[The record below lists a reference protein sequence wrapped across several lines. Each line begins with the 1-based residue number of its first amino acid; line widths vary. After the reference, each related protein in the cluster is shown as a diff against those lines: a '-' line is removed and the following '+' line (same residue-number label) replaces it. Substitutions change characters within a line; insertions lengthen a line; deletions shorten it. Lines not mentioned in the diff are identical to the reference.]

1 MANPDDLAVEIRQAM
16 SDVRWDLGL
25 APLSDDQIG
34 GAATSGASEVQQDT
48 EAGATGPATPK
59 PGHIR
64 WAGATGLD
72 RPLAL
77 VGPTASGKT
86 AVTLALANLVDPLE
100 AVAADSMT
108 VYRHM
113 DIGTASPSAA
123 ERARV
128 PHHLIDLAE
137 PDDEFS
143 VARFQQAANRA
154 FDDISQRGAHTI
166 LVGGTGL
173 YHQSVIDDLDLPGR
187 YPEVA
192 AELEAEAVSEAG
204 IRRLHARLTQ
214 LDPTAATR
222 MEPTNGRRVVRA
234 LEVSVGSGHPFSSF
248 GPGMEAYPPT
258 PFVLVG
264 LKLDRAVTT
273 QRIEERF
280 VAMMDAGL
288 LDEVR
293 ALLNRPGG
301 LSRTAA
307 QALGYRELAEHL
319 RGERT
324 LDDAVSTAIVRTRK
338 FAVRQERWFRRDP
351 RLTWVDG
358 EADAATVAV
367 AVHQVWAAAGK

>member
-1 MANPDDLAVEIRQAM
+1 MNWGP
-16 SDVRWDLGL
+16 SRWD
-25 APLSDDQIG
+25 
-34 GAATSGASEVQQDT
+34 GAVG
-48 EAGATGPATPK
+48 
-59 PGHIR
+59 I
-64 WAGATGLD
+64 D

-86 AVTLALANLVDPLE
+86 SVTLALADLVQPLE
-100 AVAADSMT
+100 AAAADSMT

-113 DIGTASPSAA
+113 NVGTATPSLL
-123 ERARV
+123 ERAVV
-128 PHHLIDLAE
+128 PHHLIDLVDPA
-137 PDDEFS
+137 DEFS
-143 VARFQQAANRA
+143 VARFQRAANEA
-154 FDDISQRGAHTI
+154 FDDIATRSAHVVT
-166 LVGGTGL
+166 VGGTGL
-173 YHQSVIDDLDLPGR
+173 YHQAVIDHLSLPGR

-192 AELEAEAVSEAG
+192 AQLEAEVLEGASIESLHD
-204 IRRLHARLTQ
+204 RLVA
-214 LDPTAATR
+214 LDPTAASR
-222 MEPTNGRRVVRA
+222 MEPTNRRRVVRA
-234 LEVSVGSGHPFSSF
+234 LEVTIGSGRPFSSF

-264 LKLDRAVTT
+264 LRLDRAVTV

-293 ALLNRPGG
+293 ALLDRPQPM
-301 LSRTAA
+301 SRTAA

-324 LDDAVSTAIVRTRK
+324 LDNAVSTAIVRTRQ

-358 EADAATVAV
+358 EADAPTVAS
-367 AVHQVWAAAGK
+367 AVHRVWADAKKWGGP

>member
-1 MANPDDLAVEIRQAM
+1 VGI
-16 SDVRWDLGL
+16 
-25 APLSDDQIG
+25 
-34 GAATSGASEVQQDT
+34 
-48 EAGATGPATPK
+48 
-59 PGHIR
+59 
-64 WAGATGLD
+64 D

-86 AVTLALANLVDPLE
+86 AVTLALANLVGPLE

-113 DIGTASPSAA
+113 NIGTATATA
-123 ERARV
+123 EEQSRV
-128 PHHLIDLAE
+128 PHHLVDLVDPA
-137 PDDEFS
+137 DEFS
-143 VARFQQAANRA
+143 VARFQRAANEA
-154 FDDISQRGAHTI
+154 FDDIDARGIRTV

-173 YHQSVIDDLDLPGR
+173 YHQAVIDHLSLPGR
-187 YPEVA
+187 YPEVSA
-192 AELEAEAVSEAG
+192 QLEAEVLEGATIESLHG
-204 IRRLHARLTQ
+204 RLVE
-214 LDPTAATR
+214 LDPTAASR
-222 MEPTNGRRVVRA
+222 MEPTNQRRVIRA
-234 LEVSVGSGHPFSSF
+234 LEVTLGSGRPFSSF
-248 GPGMEAYPPT
+248 GPGMEAYPPS

-264 LKLDRAVTT
+264 LKLDRAVTV

-293 ALLNRPGG
+293 ALLDRPQPM
-301 LSRTAA
+301 SRTAA

-324 LDDAVSTAIVRTRK
+324 LDNAVSTAIVRTRQ

-358 EADAATVAV
+358 EADAATVAS
-367 AVHQVWAAAGK
+367 AAHRVWTDAKKWGGPGASGR